1 MYDPRQYYYH
11 YYNPQQHYYYYND
24 PKYRE
29 YYKYMQKHYQQV
41 GNHVQC
47 GYLGT
52 KIIKFLEIVMQQYMV
67 SVNIVHL

>member
-1 MYDPRQYYYH
+1 MFAGYPGYGDPYSKQHRSGGDMYDPRQYYYH

-41 GNHVQC
+41 GNHV
-47 GYLGT
+47 
-52 KIIKFLEIVMQQYMV
+52 
-67 SVNIVHL
+67 